1 MTKRML
7 QHYGEIT
14 ANMVRQKAMTY
25 LGTNTRD
32 EQDSNIM
39 YNCLCKSVRD
49 TIIAKVSKEVSK
61 YRYMVNGEYIFYGP
75 PYLLTIIELTYIN
88 TKANITTVRD
98 NLQSLSEYMDLIV
111 DSKENLADLLTQ
123 PLGAVTNFSWSYANV
138 YLP

>member
-1 MTKRML
+1 
-7 QHYGEIT
+7 
-14 ANMVRQKAMTY
+14 
-25 LGTNTRD
+25 
-32 EQDSNIM
+32 
-39 YNCLCKSVRD
+39 
-49 TIIAKVSKEVSK
+49 
-61 YRYMVNGEYIFYGP
+61 MVNGEYIFYGP